1 MRLLGKK
8 SKVLD
13 PINSRNANDDKQDHR
28 RVVSK
33 DGIMDVLQREEEP
46 ASDEADTSCRFTMRS
61 AEKKENISLS
71 DHEKD
76 DDEYSFVKGMRNCD
90 LSNEEIEVFQ
100 TSILGSEE
108 GAKKKYPFLH
118 EIKPVEGQEPLGHG
132 RCGKVT
138 MVKYKGKDV
147 AVKEYIGLRQND
159 DENEDREPFELYLKE
174 LSILQQLHK
183 SQGILVPRLLFHI
196 PWPTSPLI
204 GLEAGTPMEDDFDKW
219 TGKDMKDLEE
229 LTKRMWDEGF
239 TQGDHRGSNYIRL
252 KPNGN
257 LAMIDFESFI
267 TIE

>member
-1 MRLLGKK
+1 MCPDGDGK
-8 SKVLD
+8 
-13 PINSRNANDDKQDHR
+13 RGGRDD
-28 RVVSK
+28 
-33 DGIMDVLQREEEP
+33 
-46 ASDEADTSCRFTMRS
+46 
-61 AEKKENISLS
+61 
-71 DHEKD
+71 D
-76 DDEYSFVKGMRNCD
+76 DDEYPSVKGMRNCD

-108 GAKKKYPFLH
+108 DEGGKKKYPFLH

-138 MVKYKGKDV
+138 MAKYQGKDV

-159 DENEDREPFELYLKE
+159 DENEDREPFDLYLKE

-219 TGKDMKDLEE
+219 TDEDMKDLQE
-229 LTKRMWDEGF
+229 LTDMMWKEGF

-252 KPNGN
+252 IPNGK